1 MHGWNI
7 TNHIYSQ
14 YFHLYATFTSKL
26 DLLLSYFN
34 LTAIVTS
41 YFAVKDKIVGL
52 HIKLLL
58 SCSVCLQRWNLSKS
72 MKSVG
77 VLEYIS
83 LYFYSSILIYMLLL
97 STAVIHNQLSLFTSP
112 LCLQYLTEWSRITC
126 NTIYFYY
133 LSNQNAHIQHIVV
146 KFVISNC

>member
-1 MHGWNI
+1 MHGWNV

-41 YFAVKDKIVGL
+41 YFAVKDKTV

-77 VLEYIS
+77 VLDYIL

-126 NTIYFYY
+126 NTIYFYF
-133 LSNQNAHIQHIVV
+133 LSNQNAHIQHIVD
-146 KFVISNC
+146 KLVISNC